1 MIIFIA
7 FQSLY
12 LYDIDDETNNDNSS
26 DGVDNYDDY
35 NNNEKYYDTDNNIK
49 LFAMKITV
57 AVITITIL

>member
-12 LYDIDDETNNDNSS
+12 LYDIDDETNNNSS

>member
-12 LYDIDDETNNDNSS
+12 LYDIHDETNNDNSS

>member
-12 LYDIDDETNNDNSS
+12 LFDIDDETNNNSS